1 MHSEDPFYVISPHVP
16 SLPSWASPYPPDRAS
31 SGWAMLPF
39 HQIAVVAEVHPS
51 EGSESSVEPILLVVE
66 VRRRLQMEA
75 AEASG
80 RLS

>member
-1 MHSEDPFYVISPHVP
+1 
-16 SLPSWASPYPPDRAS
+16 
-31 SGWAMLPF
+31 MLPF